1 MAIIGAGPAGLT
13 AGYVLAKAGAVVT
26 VFESD
31 SEYVGG
37 ISRTVEYR
45 GFRFDIG
52 GHRFFS
58 KSLEIE
64 NLWDEILP
72 EPMLV
77 RPRSSRIFYR
87 GRFFSYPLRPF
98 EALRKLGW
106 IESVRCALSYAYAR
120 LRPVKNPRNFRDWV
134 SNHFGARLFT
144 IFFKSYTEKVWG
156 MPCTAI
162 SADWAAQRIKGLSL
176 FRAVFGAI
184 LPSRAGRSSTVKT
197 LIQTFRYPRLGPGM
211 MWEACAAK
219 IRHLGG
225 DIRLGRRVIAC
236 RRTEAGAPWML
247 TAEDA
252 AGREESILADHVI
265 SSAPIRTLA
274 GILAPPL
281 GREAHAAASSLK
293 YRDFLTVVLIC
304 SGAPAFTDNWIYIH
318 EPQVK
323 VGRIQNFASWS
334 PEMVPNEGGLC
345 YGMEYFCNEGDFL
358 WEKTDAE
365 LVEFATFEL
374 EWLGLVGR
382 RGVLDGRVVRQPKAY
397 PVYDESYAGNVEKI
411 RSDLAANHPGL
422 HLAGRNGMHK
432 YNNQDHSMMTAILT
446 ARNILAGREVFDVW
460 AVNEDAEYHETVE
473 KASAESVRR
482 RKNSSAC
489 VA

>member
-1 MAIIGAGPAGLT
+1 VAIIGAGPAGLT
-13 AGYVLAKAGAVVT
+13 AGYVLAKAGAAVT

-77 RPRSSRIFYR
+77 RARSSRIFYR
-87 GRFFSYPLRPF
+87 GRFFSYPLRPL

-106 IESVRCALSYAYAR
+106 IESVRCALSYARAR
-120 LRPVKNPRNFRDWV
+120 LRPVKPPRNFRDWV
-134 SNHFGARLFT
+134 SNQFGARLFA
-144 IFFKSYTEKVWG
+144 IFFESYIEKVWG

-162 SADWAAQRIKGLSL
+162 SADWAAQWIKELS
-176 FRAVFGAI
+176 
-184 LPSRAGRSSTVKT
+184 

-236 RRTEAGAPWML
+236 RRMGVGDSWTL
-247 TAEDA
+247 TAADA
-252 AGREESILADHVI
+252 AGQEESICADHVI

-274 GILAPPL
+274 EILAPPL

-304 SGAPAFTDNWIYIH
+304 SGLPAFTDNWIYIH

-334 PEMVPNEGGLC
+334 PEMVPNEGDLC
-345 YGMEYFCNEGDFL
+345 YGMEYFCSEGDSL

-365 LVEFATFEL
+365 LVELATFEL

-382 RGVLDGRVVRQPKAY
+382 RGVLDGCVVRQPKAY
-397 PVYDESYAGNVEKI
+397 PVHDESYAGNVEKI
-411 RSDLAANHPGL
+411 RSELAANHPGL
-422 HLAGRNGMHK
+422 HLVGRNGLHK
-432 YNNQDHSMMTAILT
+432 YHNQDHSMTTAILT
-446 ARNILAGREVFDVW
+446 AKNILAGREVFDVW

-473 KASAESVRR
+473 KTSVESVRR
-482 RKNSSAC
+482 RNDSPAC
-489 VA
+489 AA